1 VYLLIKNLKTKRP
14 SQKLDYKKVGLFRIK
29 RVKGL
34 VDFKLDLPKGTR
46 IYSIFYISLLKPV
59 DA

>member
-1 VYLLIKNLKTKRP
+1 
-14 SQKLDYKKVGLFRIK
+14 LDHKKVGLFRIK

-34 VDFKLDLPKGTR
+34 VNFELDLPKGTR
-46 IYSIFYISLLKPV
+46 IYPVFYISLLEPV

>member
-1 VYLLIKNLKTKRP
+1 VYLLIKNLKIKRP
-14 SQKLDYKKVGLFRIK
+14 SQKLDHKKVGLFRIK

-34 VDFKLDLPKGTR
+34 VNFELDLPKGTR
-46 IYSIFYISLLKPV
+46 IHPVFYISLLKPV